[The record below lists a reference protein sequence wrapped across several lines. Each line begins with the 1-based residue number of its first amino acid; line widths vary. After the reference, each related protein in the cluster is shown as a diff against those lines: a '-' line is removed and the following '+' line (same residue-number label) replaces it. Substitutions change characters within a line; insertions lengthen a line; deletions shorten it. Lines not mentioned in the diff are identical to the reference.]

1 MSSLL
6 SAPPLP
12 SRLDDDAWDDLLNF
26 IEEKRVIPIIGP
38 EPRLPGLWYATGH
51 GRNGILLAGVTGEL
65 IAASIGGEPWSDE
78 LRAVRA
84 TRFWNW

>member
-38 EPRLPGLWYATGH
+38 ELLKVETDSGPRLLYDWIAEK
-51 GRNGILLAGVTGEL
+51 LAVKLNVDTSKL
-65 IAASIGGEPWSDE
+65 PTPYSLND
-78 LRAVRA
+78 VVC
-84 TRFWNW
+84 